1 MHRRCRTIA
10 HTKLHC
16 PSCSAFWCHQIHCC
30 FQDFLH
36 CNQSSVFQA
45 AFSKLA
51 GHACPAGC
59 NFALRMSCMDI
70 TVQGLENRWLSMFFE
85 HAVRFWYLWSGV
97 EKPSGCAVAGRP
109 KSSKSKLRIHGFPTD
124 SNYSLSWST
133 CSRVACRAVSTNWGL
148 HWLPC
153 CAGSCCLRQRSFC
166 RQGKAQKYVHTHTY
180 IIRVYIYMHIY
191 IIYMHIYIYIYIY
204 IYLCI

>member
-1 MHRRCRTIA
+1 MCASVSHVLFGRVFFGFLEWLADVTMHRRCRTIA

-133 CSRVACRAVSTNWGL
+133 CSRVACRAVSKIEVFIDFHAAQDLAVWGSA
-148 HWLPC
+148 HS
-153 CAGSCCLRQRSFC
+153 AGR
-166 RQGKAQKYVHTHTY
+166 GKHRNMYTHTR
-180 IIRVYIYMHIY
+180 I
-191 IIYMHIYIYIYIY
+191 
-204 IYLCI
+204 